1 MNQQLQPPQYFG
13 ERREVYIGMDMLVYD
28 KRGDRTSCLAREV
41 LVTFDVQSKRG
52 GRTGFGRLA
61 SRRTS
66 WGSSVRRARPRGRRG
81 EAGASPRWGMSAFWL
96 YDPRGGHNPRLQGFR
111 LAEGRS
117 RRLPPKCRNE
127 SLLAVKSPRLGLE
140 LHSDGR
146 WLRLW
151 DPVVEDYLRT

>member
-1 MNQQLQPPQYFG
+1 
-13 ERREVYIGMDMLVYD
+13 MDMLVYD

-41 LVTFDVQSKRG
+41 LVTFDVQNQAGWSNRIQAAGKPPDLAGVSGSASTAKGAAGEKRERHQG
-52 GRTGFGRLA
+52 
-61 SRRTS
+61 
-66 WGSSVRRARPRGRRG
+66 
-81 EAGASPRWGMSAFWL
+81 WGMSEFWL
-96 YDPRGGHNPRLQGFR
+96 YAPHGGHNPRLRCLR

-117 RRLPPKCRNE
+117 RRLPPKCRND

>member
-1 MNQQLQPPQYFG
+1 M
-13 ERREVYIGMDMLVYD
+13 YIGMDTLVYD

-41 LVTFDVQSKRG
+41 LVTFDVQKQAGWSYRIRAAGKPP
-52 GRTGFGRLA
+52 GR
-61 SRRTS
+61 S
-66 WGSSVRRARPRGRRG
+66 GSVARVGHVGILSVRPPR
-81 EAGASPRWGMSAFWL
+81 
-96 YDPRGGHNPRLQGFR
+96 GHNPHLRCLR

-117 RRLPPKCRNE
+117 RRLPPKCRND
-127 SLLAVKSPRLGLE
+127 SLLAVKSRPLGLE